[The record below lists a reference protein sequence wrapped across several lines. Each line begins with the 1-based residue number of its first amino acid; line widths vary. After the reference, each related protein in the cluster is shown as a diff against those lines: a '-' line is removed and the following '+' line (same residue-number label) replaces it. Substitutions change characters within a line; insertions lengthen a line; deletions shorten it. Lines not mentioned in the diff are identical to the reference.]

1 MNDKVEKI
9 KQLVALYLELGEFE
23 KVIGLK
29 DGLERYNL
37 LEDDNLRYALA
48 YSYYMAKDYPNAENQ
63 VQQIYN
69 NELFAKGTVILRNI
83 EKCRENSMECF

>member
-1 MNDKVEKI
+1 MEKL
-9 KQLVALYLELGEFE
+9 KQLVAIYLDRGEFE

-48 YSYYMAKDYPNAENQ
+48 YSYYMAKDYPNAEIQ
-63 VQQIYN
+63 
-69 NELFAKGTVILRNI
+69 LKKNI
-83 EKCRENSMECF
+83 R